1 MRVAALLLC
10 VATLA
15 AGHDVITTKL
25 TYTRDIS
32 RIFEKRCIQ
41 CHGENASIPLTSYAE
56 VRPWAVGIKEQVL
69 SRSMPPRGAVKG
81 FGNLARDGALAQEE
95 IMIIAAWVIGGAPE
109 GDKSLLAKRPQTGVS
124 ETAAGLR
131 DALKIQT
138 RAELKEPI
146 AIAGIRPLG
155 EAKVDSIRIV
165 AKYPDGRIEPLL
177 WLYRFDPKAHGAFGF
192 RSPVEVPAKTIIEA
206 S

>member
-69 SRSMPPRGAVKG
+69 SRSMPPWGAVKG
-81 FGNLARDGALAQEE
+81 FGSLAQDGALAQEE

-109 GDKSLLAKRPQTGVS
+109 GDKSLLAKRPQTGVT

-138 RAELKEPI
+138 RVELKEPI

-177 WLYRFDPKAHGAFGF
+177 LLYRFDP
-192 RSPVEVPAKTIIEA
+192 
-206 S
+206 